1 MVGEVD
7 IAEDYRR
14 GRHLNDDEFGL
25 SQSKL
30 MILDIGH
37 IRCLI
42 NVIDSKSLER
52 DSSEKPDPLF
62 RVPL

>member
-30 MILDIGH
+30 MSKDIKY
-37 IRCLI
+37 IRRLQQ
-42 NVIDSKSLER
+42 R
-52 DSSEKPDPLF
+52 D
-62 RVPL
+62 RIH